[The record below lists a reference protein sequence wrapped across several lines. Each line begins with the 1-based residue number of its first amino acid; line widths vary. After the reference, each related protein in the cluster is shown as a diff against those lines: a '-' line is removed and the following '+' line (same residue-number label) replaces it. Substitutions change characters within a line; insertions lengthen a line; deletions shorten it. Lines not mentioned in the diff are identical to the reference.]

1 MVKNWIIYIIVFAG
15 LTVFSIMYIKQS
27 AFIVLTMAALVP
39 LWYSMITFVLAKKRI
54 TASIRTEVLT
64 LEKKKPAKFLITVEN
79 RSSVN
84 QGSRAVVYVVV
95 KNGAGIV
102 LCRSRKKL
110 YLVSEREET
119 VFEYVPAHS
128 GINEVI
134 VEKVRVFNGFS
145 LLHSTVVSG
154 DRRSFLIMPEYKEYP
169 IQPETLY
176 DENEGESDRFSA
188 AKPGNDPTELYDIR
202 TYKPGDKLSHVNW
215 KFTAKNSQL
224 MVQDYG
230 FPIACDTAVF
240 LDVCG
245 ERDMDKLETVS
256 EILYYL
262 MVKFVLVRKIF
273 YVIWKDFREETVKRK
288 MISDNDDIYELFQD
302 LFRAEMS
309 GAGKNIEDI
318 YSMQYEGEFLSGSI
332 LIYSGRKEIE
342 DEIIR
347 QKLRTDKLQL
357 VCV

>member
-1 MVKNWIIYIIVFAG
+1 MVKNWIIYIVAFAG
-15 LTVFSIMYIKQS
+15 LAIFSVMYIKQS

-39 LWYSMITFVLAKKRI
+39 LWYSMITFILAKRAVK
-54 TASIRTEVLT
+54 ASISTEVLT
-64 LEKKKPAKFLITVEN
+64 LEKNKPARFLITVEN
-79 RSSVN
+79 RSAIN
-84 QGSRAVVYVVV
+84 QGCAAVVYITV
-95 KNGAGIV
+95 KSGAGMVIS
-102 LCRSRKKL
+102 RNRKKM
-110 YLVSEREET
+110 YLISEKEEME
-119 VFEYVPAHS
+119 FDYVPSHS

-145 LLHSTVVSG
+145 LLYSTVPSG
-154 DRRSFLIMPEYKEYP
+154 DRRSFLIMPDYKEYP

-176 DENEGESDRFSA
+176 DENEGESERFSA
-188 AKPGNDPTELYDIR
+188 AKPGSDPTELYDIR
-202 TYKPGDKLSHVNW
+202 VYKPGDKLNHINW

-240 LDVCG
+240 IDVSD
-245 ERDMDKLETVS
+245 EKDMDKIETVS

-273 YVIWKDFREETVKRK
+273 YVIWKDRRAETVKRK
-288 MISDNDDIYELFQD
+288 MISGDDDIYD
-302 LFRAEMS
+302 LFHDLFCAGMS
-309 GAGKNIEDI
+309 GSCKNIEDI

-332 LIYSGRKEIE
+332 LIYSGRKNIE

-357 VCV
+357 VHV